1 MTPGRKQQIK
11 QQVAMR
17 VAAMRNMSNEEE
29 IEVWEFWRQKA
40 RKYEAA
46 LIAIRRGTEDRVTQL
61 TRAEVT
67 MIVNEALGDEQW

>member
-1 MTPGRKQQIK
+1 MTPARKSQIT
-11 QQVAMR
+11 QQVASR

-29 IEVWEFWRQKA
+29 VVDWYQVA

-46 LIAIRRGTEDRVTQL
+46 LIAIRAGTEDRVTQL